1 MIIQASGGVTSSE
14 GSQGPKG
21 DRGLS
26 ARVAEGDVLSG
37 ATVQRTLIHPA
48 DGVQA
53 GDTLIDGHGD
63 LYTVTE
69 VTDETVTVGA
79 AIPDASLKGPQG
91 ERGPQ
96 GEKGDGADLHFDTAS
111 SFNGD
116 GSENQPYSVRVANGL
131 QLLGDGIAV
140 NAGEGLEVEPE
151 TDGVVKLAH
160 ATPSSIGGISV
171 GAGLHVAED
180 DQATLE
186 VALPPDGGIGMDS
199 NLRLTLSRAS
209 ATSLGG
215 VKIGSGINVTSD
227 GTISVAGGDPAD
239 TLILIAQAQSQSV
252 DGDKA
257 AAAAC
262 KTVDETPLT
271 LQQLAA
277 NPTVLAKVKANPT
290 AMTVLRMSSDAMSLL
305 GLSDVDVASE
315 TEMNR
320 LAADADKLAAFC
332 RNARLLARMAR
343 TPVNTGTV
351 NVLKAINKST
361 SLLQTVWQSVTASG
375 WFTAKSISSQDS
387 VPNLNQYGTA
397 SAAANCIILTATGYW
412 SSDTQHT
419 NVFVNN
425 TQISDGTLVNTN
437 RPSTVTKTNIGA
449 VSLPVTTW
457 TETGDA
463 YAAMGSY
470 TGLDLGDSIWQYP
483 DQSSLTTAGVTFTRS
498 GASVTVKGESSSSAW
513 PIYGKSVTLAAGK
526 YHLAISGATNVKAEV
541 KTSSTPVLST
551 FTGSSSSIKF
561 EATLSAGTYSLNVF
575 VQPRTTVDETVTPYL
590 VKLS

>member
-1 MIIQASGGVTSSE
+1 MIIQASGGVTSGE

-63 LYTVTE
+63 MYTIVA
-69 VTDETVTVGA
+69 VADEMVTVSR

-116 GSENQPYSVRVANGL
+116 GSENQPYAVRVANGL

-160 ATPSSIGGISV
+160 ASPESIGGITV
-171 GAGLHVAED
+171 GAGLYIPD
-180 DQATLE
+180 SSPDATLE
-186 VALPPDGGIGMDS
+186 VATGEGLSIDFGNNS
-199 NLRLTLSRAS
+199 ALVLSRAT
-209 ATSLGG
+209 ATRLGG
-215 VKIGSGINVTSD
+215 VKIGSGVSVTSD

-257 AAAAC
+257 AAGAC

-320 LAADADKLAAFC
+320 LAADADKLAEFC

-375 WFTAKSISSQDS
+375 WFTDGINRVADAVSQ
-387 VPNLNQYGTA
+387 LNQYGTA

-412 SSDTQHT
+412 STASSQHT
-419 NVFVNN
+419 NVFVNG
-425 TQISDGTLVNTN
+425 TQVSDGTLVNT
-437 RPSTVTKTNIGA
+437 RQPSTVSKTTIGA

-457 TETGDA
+457 TETSDA
-463 YAAMGSY
+463 YAAMTPY

-483 DQSSLTTAGVTFTRS
+483 DEATLTTGGITFTRQ
-498 GASVTVKGESSSSAW
+498 GVNVHVKGTSNAGTW
-513 PIYGKSVTLAAGK
+513 PIYSKSVTLTAGK
-526 YHLAISGATNVKAEV
+526 YHLAVSGATNVRIEV
-541 KTSSTPVLST
+541 KNSTTSMLN
-551 FTGSSSSIKF
+551 TGAGKY
-561 EATLSAGTYSLNVF
+561 EDTLSAGTYNLNVF
-575 VQPRTTVDETVTPYL
+575 VQPSTTVDETVTPYL